1 MGKDLCKNASP
12 LWKPIEKLRAKKG
25 ACYIVGDGTFI
36 DMWKDPWVLWLEGF
50 TLTPLHP
57 NLIGTPMLVSNLFN
71 PVRRF
76 WKIDVLKNLVDPTS
90 LVAILKIMVPA
101 GAQQD
106 GIIWTLNPSG
116 CFTVKSAI
124 TSCLSPNTTTIQP
137 NSLW

>member
-1 MGKDLCKNASP
+1 M
-12 LWKPIEKLRAKKG
+12 
-25 ACYIVGDGTFI
+25 GDGTFI

-57 NLIGTPMLVSNLFN
+57 NLTGTPMLVSNLFN

-137 NSLW
+137 NSL